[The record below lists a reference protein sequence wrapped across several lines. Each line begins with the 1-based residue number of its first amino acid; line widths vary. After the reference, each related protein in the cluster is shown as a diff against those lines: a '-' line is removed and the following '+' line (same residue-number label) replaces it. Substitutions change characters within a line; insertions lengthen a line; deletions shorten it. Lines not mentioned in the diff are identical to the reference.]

1 MPCGAGW
8 KPALPT
14 NHTSAPSLMN
24 DLRFAFRQL
33 RKSPG
38 FTVVAVLTLALGIGA
53 NTAIF
58 SIIHAVLL
66 RPLPYPEAERIV
78 TMSESTPA
86 QPEISVSWQNF
97 LDWKTESTAFESL
110 GVGRRESFSLSEVA
124 GRGPERVSGFVVTAP
139 FFKVI
144 GLNPQIGRA
153 FSEEEDKAG
162 GQRLAVI
169 SDAFWQRA
177 FNRDPAVLGRE
188 INLHNQ
194 LYTVLGVM
202 PPEMNSPSG
211 VDVWLPLMRRVPG
224 WTRGMHPSLFAW
236 GKLKPGVTVEQAR
249 TQMKGIAASL
259 EKRYYAENAGISVNV
274 TSLLD
279 NQVGPYKKNLGLLLG
294 AVALVLI
301 IACANLA
308 NLLAVRGVGRAR
320 EFAVRSAL
328 GADRSQIIRQLL
340 IESLLIALL
349 GGILGFLIAF
359 WGRDAIVALSPA
371 GVPRLQ
377 EVSLDGG
384 VLAFTLGLALVT
396 NFLFGL
402 WPARLSAKA
411 DLQLAL
417 KSGAHGS
424 SDSIAAR
431 RTRNW
436 LVVGEIA
443 LTLVLLISAALVLK
457 SFART
462 QSLALG
468 FEPRGLITANL
479 DLPYRVYTTPDK
491 VADFSDK
498 ILERVRAL
506 PGVTDAALNSSP
518 PLSSRWQTGYL
529 REGEPEPAPDQQL
542 SADTEIVTA
551 TYFSTMR
558 ASLMRG
564 RVFNERDTSASP
576 PVTVI
581 DQLLADKI
589 FPGEDPIGKR
599 LRMDPADKGE
609 NKMWEIVGVVGRMKG
624 RAFDDIDTLPVVYFP
639 QRQVERTSYALLIR
653 ASIPAGSLERTIR
666 EAVAAADPAQPVY
679 DVRSMLSRVE
689 ETWAHS
695 RFMSF
700 LLLIFAGLALTLAM
714 VGLYGVLAFSALRR
728 LREIGVRL
736 ALGATRGDISTLIL
750 GQGIRLL
757 AVGLAIGIVGAL
769 ALSRVIGSFL
779 FEVKAIDP
787 AIYALVSALLAVAAI
802 LACWIPARRAART
815 NPMTALRAE

>member
-1 MPCGAGW
+1 
-8 KPALPT
+8 
-14 NHTSAPSLMN
+14 MN
-24 DLRFAFRQL
+24 DLRYALRQL

-38 FTVVAVLTLALGIGA
+38 FTLIAVLTLALGIGA

-58 SIIHAVLL
+58 SVINAVLL
-66 RPLPYPEAERIV
+66 RPLPYPDANRIV
-78 TMSESTPA
+78 TMSESTPS

-97 LDWKTESTAFESL
+97 LDWKAESTVFESL
-110 GVGRRESFSLSEVA
+110 SVGRRESFNLSGVE

-139 FFKVI
+139 FFKVV
-144 GLNPQIGRA
+144 GLNPQIGRT
-153 FSEEEDKAG
+153 FTEEEDKAG

-169 SDAFWQRA
+169 SDALWQRA
-177 FNRDPAVLGRE
+177 FNRNPAVLGRE

-194 LYTVLGVM
+194 LFTVLGVM
-202 PPEMNSPSG
+202 PPQMTSPSG

-224 WTRGMHPSLFAW
+224 WQRAMHPSLFAW

-259 EKRYYAENAGISVNV
+259 EKRYYADNAGIGVNV

-294 AVALVLI
+294 AVGLVLL

-308 NLLAVRGVGRAR
+308 NLLAVRGAGRAR
-320 EFAVRSAL
+320 EFAVRAAL
-328 GADRSQIIRQLL
+328 GAGRGQIIRQLL
-340 IESLLIALL
+340 IESMLIALL
-349 GGILGFLIAF
+349 GGVLGFLIAF

-377 EVSLDGG
+377 EVSLDGW

-402 WPARLSAKA
+402 WPARLSANA
-411 DLQLAL
+411 DVGLAL

-424 SDSIAAR
+424 SESLGAR

-457 SFART
+457 SFGRA
-462 QSLALG
+462 QSLSLG

-479 DLPYRVYTTPDK
+479 DLPYRVYNTNDK
-491 VADFSDK
+491 IADLSEK
-498 ILERVRAL
+498 ILEKVRAL
-506 PGVTDAALNSSP
+506 PGVTEAALNSSP

-529 REGEPEPAPDQQL
+529 REGAPEPPPDQQL

-551 TYFSTMR
+551 TYFSTMH

-564 RVFNERDTSASP
+564 RVFNERDTSSSP

-599 LRMDPADKGE
+599 LRIDPADSGE
-609 NKMWEIVGVVGRMKG
+609 NRMWEIVGVVRRMKA
-624 RAFDDIDTLPVVYFP
+624 RAFDDIDTLPVLYFP
-639 QRQVERTSYALLIR
+639 QRQVERTNYTLLIR
-653 ASIPAGSLERTIR
+653 TNIPAGSLERSIR
-666 EAVAAADPAQPVY
+666 ETVASVDPAQPVF
-679 DVRSMLSRVE
+679 DVRSMFSRVE

-695 RFMSF
+695 RFMTF
-700 LLLIFAGLALTLAM
+700 LLMIFAGLALTLSM

-736 ALGATRGDISTLIL
+736 ALGATRSHIHGLIL
-750 GQGIRLL
+750 GQGLRLL
-757 AVGLAIGIVGAL
+757 AVGLVIGVGA
-769 ALSRVIGSFL
+769 AIAFSRVLGSIL
-779 FEVKAIDP
+779 FEVRAVDP
-787 AIYALVSALLAVAAI
+787 ALYALVSIFLAVAAL
-802 LACWIPARRAART
+802 LACWIPARRAARVDPIVT
-815 NPMTALRAE
+815 LRAE